1 MSANMPS
8 SPNTNHTTGRATKK
22 YEWPYCCCAV
32 TAEALKIITVPS
44 RHNTSV
50 TPNSQRSVSERLAK
64 SFTPIRR
71 IARGVRIQLLNQ
83 LFENPPAL
91 LVILK
96 LVEAGAGWGQKHDV
110 PGLRGMC
117 GGPHCAI
124 QGGGAFDGHTAD
136 DLLFYFVR
144 GGANQQRKNG
154 FSAQRFL
161 QNAVV
166 AALVLPAENNQDAP
180 GKSVESFQSGVHV
193 GGL

>member
-71 IARGVRIQLLNQ
+71 IVRGGRIQLSNQ
-83 LFENPPAL
+83 LFEDPSAL

-96 LVEAGAGWGQKHDV
+96 LVEAGASRGQKHDV
-110 PGLRGMC
+110 SRLRGMC
-117 GGPHCAI
+117 GNLHGAV
-124 QGGGAFDGHTAD
+124 QRGGAFDGHAAG
-136 DLLFYFVR
+136 DLLFYLVR
-144 GGANQQRKNG
+144 GRANQQRKNG
-154 FSAQRFL
+154 F
-161 QNAVV
+161 
-166 AALVLPAENNQDAP
+166 
-180 GKSVESFQSGVHV
+180 
-193 GGL
+193 